1 MTPAAGAVTR
11 AAGATTPAL
20 RVTTS
25 ALRVRATV
33 LPEAER
39 GEFFVVDGQISFDRP
54 VNSDVQ
60 LVADHGFALP
70 GLVDA
75 HCHVGIAAA
84 GGVPIEEAR
93 EQAITD
99 RGAGAL
105 LLRDAGVPETHYL
118 LDDEPDLPRI
128 VHAGRHLA
136 RPRRYIRGYAL
147 ELEPAQLPDAAAAQ
161 AVLPGGASTPWV
173 KIVGD
178 WIDREIGDITP
189 LWRADVLIEAVRRV
203 HEAGARVGVHVFSE
217 EALPDLIAAGVD
229 SIEHGTGLDASM
241 LDDVARRG
249 IAVVPTMVMVSLFDS
264 FADQATKYPA
274 YAARMRRLQRSAAAR
289 MMATYDAGV
298 PIYVGTDAGG
308 HLPHGLAVDEM
319 LAMHGV
325 GMPAF
330 EVLAAGSWKARQWL
344 GLPGIVEGAPAD
356 FVVYDD
362 DPRIDLN
369 VLRNP
374 RHIVVRGAV
383 VR

>member
-1 MTPAAGAVTR
+1 
-11 AAGATTPAL
+11 
-20 RVTTS
+20 
-25 ALRVRATV
+25 VRATV

-39 GEFFVVDGQISFDRP
+39 GEFFVVAGKITFNRP
-54 VNSDVQ
+54 ADSDIDI
-60 LVADHGFALP
+60 VASHGFVLP

-75 HCHVGIAAA
+75 HCHVGLAAA

-93 EQAITD
+93 AQAITD
-99 RGAGAL
+99 RDGGAL

-136 RPRRYIRGYAL
+136 RHRRYIRGYAL
-147 ELEPAQLPDAAAAQ
+147 ELEPGQLADAAAAQ
-161 AVLPGGASTPWV
+161 AVRPGGASTPWV

-178 WIDREIGDITP
+178 WIDRDIGDITP
-189 LWRADVLIEAVRRV
+189 LWPTGELVEAVRRA
-203 HEAGARVGVHVFSE
+203 HEAGARVGVHVFGE

-229 SIEHGTGLDASM
+229 SIEHGTGLDTSM
-241 LDDVARRG
+241 LDEVARRG
-249 IAVVPTMVMVSLFDS
+249 IAVVPTMVMVSQFDS
-264 FADQATKYPA
+264 FADQATKYPV
-274 YAARMRRLQRSAAAR
+274 YAARMRRLKRSAAAR

-319 LAMHGV
+319 LAMHGA
-325 GMPAF
+325 GMPTLD
-330 EVLAAGSWKARQWL
+330 VLAAGSWKARQWL

-362 DPRIDLN
+362 DPRLDLN
-369 VLRNP
+369 ALRNP